1 MPFTKNRIS
10 GFVPGHGG
18 SGYPP
23 VWGFGRLEDEMVA
36 SCELGRDP
44 FDLPSSFEQPADTLQ
59 ENWAQQLGAAIDQLA
74 GVVAA
79 KRKEYLRLVQLEQ
92 DINALKTRVSQL
104 ESSQSIIVPVTT
116 LDPEPFQL
124 LRDMQFVVRPTDD
137 GYLATLFDANIGMT
151 GDTREE
157 AVANLKVLIVDIFDQ
172 LEQNEDKLG
181 PEPARQIAVLRSF
194 MRRRQ

>member
-1 MPFTKNRIS
+1 MVVTRSNGKREHRILLELTEETLRELVIAVERNDPQLSRLFAPFVLRKVHPEQGVQELADHLAELEPRVEILENR
-10 GFVPGHGG
+10 
-18 SGYPP
+18 
-23 VWGFGRLEDEMVA
+23 A
-36 SCELGRDP
+36 SEFLDP
-44 FDLPSSFEQPADTLQ
+44 
-59 ENWAQQLGAAIDQLA
+59 
-74 GVVAA
+74 
-79 KRKEYLRLVQLEQ
+79 
-92 DINALKTRVSQL
+92 
-104 ESSQSIIVPVTT
+104 QSLIVPVMT

-124 LRDMQFVVRPTDD
+124 LREMQFVVRPTDD
-137 GYLATLFDANIGMT
+137 GYLATLFDANLGMT